1 MRNTRYWLPVIL
13 SRHEVEVPKH
23 LDLYKK
29 RGVGVVSFQRLNS
42 RQLFMARLRAKCPP
56 TADQLRKRRDVMA
69 LFAADQKCPECQ
81 KQIVLDKDDEPSCI
95 DCQMVLY
102 PPPSAYLTALAGS
115 YLNATHDVRSRS
127 GWSSRLTKIF
137 MAHHA
142 AELYL
147 KALGACSAFANDS
160 QDKYQDEYLYGDT
173 FSYAQHDLSLLLDH
187 VYPAVRARLCGSLDG
202 SGRSVKDLVNAIPK
216 DTSGL
221 FRYGVLRR
229 NTRRREMRTTVG
241 GDIVMEEKNLSTLL
255 DGLCDLL
262 DTFTKAELN
271 LLGCYDD

>member
-1 MRNTRYWLPVIL
+1 MTNTRYRLPVIL
-13 SRHEVEVPKH
+13 SRHDVEVPKH

-29 RGVGVVSFQRLNS
+29 QGVGVVSFTRLNS
-42 RQLFMARLRAKCPP
+42 RQLFMARLTAKCPP

-69 LFAADQKCPECQ
+69 PFAAEQKCPECQ

-102 PPPSAYLTALAGS
+102 PPPSAYLTDLAGS
-115 YLNATHDVRSRS
+115 YLDATHDVRSRS
-127 GWSSRLTKIF
+127 GWSSRSTRIF

-160 QDKYQDEYLYGDT
+160 QDEYLYGDA
-173 FSYAQHDLSLLLDH
+173 FSYDRHNLNPLLDR
-187 VYPAVRARLCGSLDG
+187 VCSAVRARLCGYLDS
-202 SGRSVKDLVNAIPK
+202 SGRSIEDLVNAIPK
-216 DTSGL
+216 NTSGL
-221 FRYGVLRR
+221 FRYGVLLRDA
-229 NTRRREMRTTVG
+229 RRREVRTTVG
-241 GDIVMEEKNLSTLL
+241 GDIVMEEKSLSTLL

>member
-29 RGVGVVSFQRLNS
+29 QGVGVVSFTRLNS
-42 RQLFMARLRAKCPP
+42 RQLFMARLTAKCPP

-69 LFAADQKCPECQ
+69 PFAAEQKCPECQ

-95 DCQMVLY
+95 DCQMILY
-102 PPPSAYLTALAGS
+102 PPPSAYLTHLAGS
-115 YLNATHDVRSRS
+115 YLDARHDVRSRS
-127 GWSSRLTKIF
+127 GWSSRLTRIF

-160 QDKYQDEYLYGDT
+160 QDEYLYGDA
-173 FSYAQHDLSLLLDH
+173 FSYKLHDLN
-187 VYPAVRARLCGSLDG
+187 PPTGPRALRHE
-202 SGRSVKDLVNAIPK
+202 NASPWVP
-216 DTSGL
+216 
-221 FRYGVLRR
+221 R
-229 NTRRREMRTTVG
+229 
-241 GDIVMEEKNLSTLL
+241 
-255 DGLCDLL
+255 
-262 DTFTKAELN
+262 
-271 LLGCYDD
+271 